1 MNIIQE
7 QLKNLE
13 KQKEEL
19 EKRIQDEN
27 KRKQKIKRGSIHYL
41 EQLVQ
46 PITNRLDATGHI
58 VCVCNSSDSQ
68 HRMKFEQGEQL
79 KKSTRKRCNE
89 EYETTLNEFNR
100 RKNEIQEKLKR
111 MYNKEEI
118 DKYAFIPPR
127 KNIIEVEQEEIYL
140 TLIGILKKQDERIKT
155 LENFILKNQILNQD
169 V

>member
-1 MNIIQE
+1 MSTIQE
-7 QLKNLE
+7 QLKNIE

-27 KRKQKIKRGSIHYL
+27 KRKQKIKRESIHYL

-46 PITNRLDATGHI
+46 PIIDRLDATGHI
-58 VCVCNSSDSQ
+58 ILCDNRSDRQSRKNFESSN
-68 HRMKFEQGEQL
+68 HL
-79 KKSTRKRCNE
+79 KKSTRKQCNE
-89 EYETTLNEFNR
+89 EYETMLFQFNR
-100 RKNEIQEKLKR
+100 RKNEIQERLKR

-118 DKYAFIPPR
+118 DKYVFIPPR
-127 KNIIEVEQEEIYL
+127 KKYIEVEQEEIYL

>member
-1 MNIIQE
+1 MSTIQE
-7 QLKNLE
+7 QLKNIE

-27 KRKQKIKRGSIHYL
+27 KRKQKIKRESIHYL

-46 PITNRLDATGHI
+46 PITDRLDATGHI
-58 VCVCNSSDSQ
+58 ILCDNRSDTQS
-68 HRMKFEQGEQL
+68 RMKFESSNHL
-79 KKSTRKRCNE
+79 KKSTRKQCNE
-89 EYETTLNEFNR
+89 EYETMLFQFNR
-100 RKNEIQEKLKR
+100 RKNEIQERLKR

-118 DKYAFIPPR
+118 DKYVFIPPR
-127 KNIIEVEQEEIYL
+127 KKYIEVEQEEIYL